1 MGITNVSYEFS
12 NNTDPSESSVINERT
27 KCSIDFSK
35 INKILVIQFTEN
47 ILNQVRKSQ
56 RKNLH
61 DGMLNQYYMLPGITF
76 WLKYA
81 AATLTL
87 AKEVSVKAH

>member
-12 NNTDPSESSVINERT
+12 NNTDPFESSVINERT

-61 DGMLNQYYMLPGITF
+61 DWMLNQYYMLPGITF

-81 AATLTL
+81 AARLTL